1 MVRVILGYIK
11 RAVSQMIQLLL
22 GEPEGIRTPDRLLRR
37 QMLYPAELP
46 VRPFV
51 AANLRKIS

>member
-1 MVRVILGYIK
+1 
-11 RAVSQMIQLLL
+11 MIQLLL